1 MDVMALDLF
10 SVGTSARTL
19 NATDLELE
27 IQVSVT
33 ESHPVIET
41 INNTCAYITKPSSTS
56 FVNNEN
62 SEHVETACMV
72 DVNMTR
78 VTPRI

>member
-33 ESHPVIET
+33 ESHPLSYLWSLET
-41 INNTCAYITKPSSTS
+41 VSLE
-56 FVNNEN
+56 VLL
-62 SEHVETACMV
+62 HG
-72 DVNMTR
+72 DLR
-78 VTPRI
+78 